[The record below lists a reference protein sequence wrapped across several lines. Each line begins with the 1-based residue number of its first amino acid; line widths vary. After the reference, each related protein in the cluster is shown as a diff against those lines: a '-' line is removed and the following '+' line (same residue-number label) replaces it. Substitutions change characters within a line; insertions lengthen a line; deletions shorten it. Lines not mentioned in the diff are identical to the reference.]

1 MSVMRRAA
9 LLAVLVLSG
18 CAVPRPA
25 PRPATQPATTE
36 GAVLTPQQLLAAVQS
51 DAERIDQ
58 TQDSAQRA
66 QLLAAATLSAQQ
78 CLALSA
84 DHASCQYA
92 QAQVLGLAA
101 REHPLQAAAL
111 LKQMLAYLTKA
122 ESLDPTLDHAGPARL
137 TAVVLLRAPPWPL
150 GPGDVDGAVVAA
162 QRAVQRDST
171 YPPNLITL
179 AQAQARGASAPQARA
194 TFAQAQLAVQAWAG
208 TGSQEAA
215 ALATVRAQW
224 QRTIEQGLR
233 DLQ

>member
-1 MSVMRRAA
+1 MSVMRPVA
-9 LLAVLVLSG
+9 LLAVLLLAA

-25 PRPATQPATTE
+25 AQPATTTG

-58 TQDSAQRA
+58 VQDSTQRA
-66 QLLAAATLSAQQ
+66 QLLDAATLSAQQ

-92 QAQVLGLAA
+92 QAQVLGLTA

-111 LKQMLAYLTKA
+111 LKQMLAYLSKA
-122 ESLDPTLDHAGPARL
+122 ESLDPALDHAGPARL

-162 QRAVQRDST
+162 QRSVQRDST

-179 AQAQARGASAPQARA
+179 AQAEAKGASAPQARA
-194 TFAQAQLAVQAWAG
+194 TFAQAQAAVQAWAG
-208 TGSQEAA
+208 AGSEAAA
-215 ALATVRAQW
+215 ALATQRAQW
-224 QRTIEQGLR
+224 RSTIEQGLR

>member
-1 MSVMRRAA
+1 LRRAA
-9 LLAVLVLSG
+9 VLAVLLLAA
-18 CAVPRPA
+18 CAV
-25 PRPATQPATTE
+25 PRPATQPATQPATTG

-51 DAERIDQ
+51 DADRIDQ

-66 QLLAAATLSAQQ
+66 QLLAAASLSAQQ

-92 QAQVLGLAA
+92 QAQVLGLTA

-111 LKQMLAYLTKA
+111 LKQMLGYLTKA
-122 ESLDPTLDHAGPARL
+122 ESLDPALDHAGPARL

-179 AQAQARGASAPQARA
+179 AQAEARGASAPQARA
-194 TFAQAQLAVQAWAG
+194 TFAQAQLAVQAWPGAG
-208 TGSQEAA
+208 SEAA
-215 ALATVRAQW
+215 AAATERSQW

>member
-1 MSVMRRAA
+1 MSAMQRVA
-9 LLAVLVLSG
+9 LLAVLLLAA
-18 CAVPRPA
+18 CAVPP
-25 PRPATQPATTE
+25 PATQPAPT
-36 GAVLTPQQLLAAVQS
+36 GAAVLTPPQLLAAVQS

-58 TQDSAQRA
+58 TADAAQRA
-66 QLLAAATLSAQQ
+66 QLLSTATQSAQQ

-92 QAQVLGLAA
+92 QAQVLGLTA

-122 ESLDPTLDHAGPARL
+122 ESMDPALDHAGPARL

-150 GPGDVDGAVVAA
+150 GPGDVDGALSAA
-162 QRAVQRDST
+162 QRAVQREAT

-179 AQAQARGASAPQARA
+179 AQAEAKGANAAHARA
-194 TFAQAQLAVQAWAG
+194 TFTRAQLAVQAWA
-208 TGSQEAA
+208 AA
-215 ALATVRAQW
+215 PALERAQW

>member
-1 MSVMRRAA
+1 MSAA
-9 LLAVLVLSG
+9 VRLAAALAVLLLAA

-25 PRPATQPATTE
+25 AQPLPTG
-36 GAVLTPQQLLAAVQS
+36 GAVLTPLQLLAAVQS
-51 DAERIDQ
+51 DADRIEQ
-58 TQDSAQRA
+58 GPAPAARA

-84 DHASCQYA
+84 DNANCQYA
-92 QAQVLGLAA
+92 QAQVLGLTA

-111 LKQMLAYLTKA
+111 LKQMLTYLTKA
-122 ESLDPTLDHAGPARL
+122 EGLDPALDHAGPARL

-162 QRAVQRDST
+162 QRAVQRDSS

-179 AQAQARGASAPQARA
+179 AQAEAKSAGMAQARA
-194 TFAQAQLAVQAWAG
+194 TFGRAQLAVQAWAG
-208 TGSQEAA
+208 AADQAPA
-215 ALATVRAQW
+215 ALATERAQW

-233 DLQ
+233 DQQ